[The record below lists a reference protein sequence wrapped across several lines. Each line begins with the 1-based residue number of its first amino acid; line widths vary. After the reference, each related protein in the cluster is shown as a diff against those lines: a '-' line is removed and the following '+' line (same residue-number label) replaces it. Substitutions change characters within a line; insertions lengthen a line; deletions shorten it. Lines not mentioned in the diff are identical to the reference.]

1 MHAESAGVNPSAFIR
16 VHPRFLSENAQIIMA
31 TIIINKDR
39 CKACGFCIQFCPKQL
54 LQMAD
59 DLNLRGIHYAC
70 MRGETEC
77 TGCAIC
83 GLVCP
88 DVAIEVFK

>member
-1 MHAESAGVNPSAFIR
+1 
-16 VHPRFLSENAQIIMA
+16 MA

-54 LQMAD
+54 LLMSD

-70 MRGETEC
+70 MRDEAACPGATAKEC

>member
-1 MHAESAGVNPSAFIR
+1 MP
-16 VHPRFLSENAQIIMA
+16 

-70 MRGETEC
+70 IKDERGRAITESKIQNPKSKMLTC